1 MTEFILHPD
10 GKLSLRKDGR
20 EYICSSYLG
29 CVVCEGT
36 VYYPIKLESE
46 QSVIT
51 LQYPCGVAKI
61 RLDHCDGYHKLTLL
75 SVPENATNFIF
86 GPYSTDAKN
95 FGEILGA
102 AWYADGS
109 AACIQSLMPK
119 VEGGVPGG
127 EIPGAATAAAR
138 GDAGIT
144 LQCTVTDRTK
154 PSVMEHLGY
163 ENAMVKP
170 IPGADGRMEGA
181 AVALIAAGSAE
192 ELLAILS
199 DMELAEGL
207 PHPMFKGNY
216 AKRDPRASGI
226 YLIFEGSGV
235 SAEERIKLAKRSGVS
250 CVYLADVFE
259 KWGHFPP
266 NTGSYPGGIEELRSL
281 SEKAWADGITLGIHT
296 LSNFIHTT
304 DEYVT
309 PVPHEKLLVMDE
321 TVLTAA
327 LSETDTEIYVKD
339 ANNFA
344 RYDMNVVRLGDE
356 LIEYQRFD
364 SDTMCLTGCRRGAY
378 GTQIGN
384 YPEGFRLSR
393 LWCHGYRTLFPDVE
407 LQDEMADNLAAFI
420 KACGIRRLSFDGL
433 EGCSY
438 NGTGQYGP
446 AAYVRRVYE
455 KVGSD
460 LICDASISG
469 HYLWHSHAYYNWGE
483 PWYDHVRR
491 GGMHQYRVMN
501 GAFFRRNLIP
511 PMMGWYIVASCD
523 GKYEATTPENFEFA
537 VSRSAAFDAGLA
549 VNFCDGVISRHG
561 LIDEFADKIRIWED
575 FRFNADIPQT
585 VLERLQ
591 EETGNWHLEK
601 QDDGWLL
608 TELILRHQDLSYC
621 DREIKTEAGAIYR
634 KQIYA
639 GDGLVGH
646 CSRVMLDAPYG
657 EKEEKICFR
666 IRVGHPGHG
675 RLEDLAITRGFADEE
690 LTPDALR
697 FKVTA
702 EGGDYLEYRGGN
714 ELYHLDRNFKLKEI
728 IYSDGAPIV
737 LQSCKMDHITVT
749 YLTDNDPLATYMVTE
764 IRRRNEFHIGRI
776 LQ

>member
-1 MTEFILHPD
+1 MAQIALFPD
-10 GKLSLRKDGR
+10 GKLTLRNNGR
-20 EYICSSYLG
+20 ELIENSYLG
-29 CVVCEGT
+29 CVICGEA
-36 VYYPIKLESE
+36 VYTPSKLETIDNT
-46 QSVIT
+46 VVLT
-51 LQYPCGVAKI
+51 YPCGAVKI
-61 RLDHCDGYHKLTLL
+61 SLTECKGYHKLTLL
-75 SVPENATNFIF
+75 SIPESATEFVF
-86 GPYSTDAKN
+86 GPYSTNAETY
-95 FGEILGA
+95 GEILGA
-102 AWYADGS
+102 AWYEDGS
-109 AACIQSLMPK
+109 VACIQSLMPK
-119 VEGGVPGG
+119 VEGGVPSGRV
-127 EIPGAATAAAR
+127 PCAATAAAQGPER
-138 GDAGIT
+138 IT

-154 PSVMEHLGY
+154 PSLTEHLGY
-163 ENAMVKP
+163 RNTLVKP
-170 IPGADGRMEGA
+170 VPGADGQMEGA
-181 AVALIAAGSAE
+181 AVALIAADGAE
-192 ELLAILS
+192 ELLDIIS

-207 PHPMFKGNY
+207 PHPMFKGSY
-216 AKRDPRASGI
+216 AKRDPKASGI
-226 YLIFEGSGV
+226 YMIFEGSGV
-235 SAEERIKLAKRSGVS
+235 SAEKRIELAKRAGIS

-266 NTGSYPGGIEELRSL
+266 NTGSYPGGIEELRAL

-321 TVLTAA
+321 TVLTAP
-327 LSETDTEIYVKD
+327 LDEYDTEICVRD

-356 LIEYQRFD
+356 LIEYERFD
-364 SDTMCLTGCRRGAY
+364 EKTMRLTGCRRGSY
-378 GTQIGN
+378 GTKIGA
-384 YPEGFRLSR
+384 YPEGCLLSR

-407 LQDEMADNLAAFI
+407 LQEEMADNLAQFI

-460 LICDASISG
+460 LVSDASIPG
-469 HYLWHSHAYYNWGE
+469 HYLWHSNAYYNWGE
-483 PWYDHVRR
+483 PWYDHIRR

-511 PMMGWYIVASCD
+511 PMMGWYMVASCD

-549 VNFCDGVISRHG
+549 VNFCDGVIDRHG
-561 LIDEFADKIRIWED
+561 MIGEFADMIRIWED
-575 FRFNADIPQT
+575 FRFRADIPQA
-585 VLERLQ
+585 VLERLR

-601 QDDGWLL
+601 QGDGWLL
-608 TELILRHQDLSYC
+608 TELLLRHQDLSYC

-634 KQIYA
+634 KEMTAAEGRI
-639 GDGLVGH
+639 GH
-646 CSRVMLDAPYG
+646 LSRIMLDTPYG
-657 EKEEKICFR
+657 EKEERIHFR

-675 RLEDLAITRGFADEE
+675 RLEDLAITRGFAEAE

-697 FKVTA
+697 FKVAA

-714 ELYHLDRNFKLKEI
+714 ELYHLDRHFKLKEI
-728 IYSDGAPIV
+728 IFSDGSPIV
-737 LQSCKMDHITVT
+737 LQPCKMDHVTVT
-749 YLTDNDPLATYMVTE
+749 YLTDDDPLATYMVTE
-764 IRRRNEFHIGRI
+764 IRRRNEFHIKAKE
-776 LQ
+776 

>member
-1 MTEFILHPD
+1 MTEVILLPD
-10 GKLSLRKDGR
+10 GKLTLRKAGR
-20 EYICSSYLG
+20 GFVKESYIGRVICG
-29 CVVCEGT
+29 ET
-36 VYYPIKLESE
+36 VYTPTKLEFD
-46 QSVIT
+46 QNVIT
-51 LQYPCGVAKI
+51 LQYPCGEVKI
-61 RLDHCDGYHKLTLL
+61 GLTECAGYHKLTLL
-75 SVPENATNFIF
+75 SIPKDATNFVF
-86 GPYSTDAKN
+86 GPYTTDAES

-102 AWYADGS
+102 AWYSDGS
-109 AACIQSLMPK
+109 VACIQSLMPK
-119 VEGGVPGG
+119 VEGGVQNGK
-127 EIPGAATAAAR
+127 IPHAATAAAQ
-138 GDAGIT
+138 GPEGIT
-144 LQCTVTDRTK
+144 LQCSVTNRTK
-154 PSVMEHLGY
+154 PSVMDHLGY
-163 ENAMVKP
+163 RNALVKP
-170 IPGADGRMEGA
+170 VPGPDGQMEGA
-181 AVALIAAGSAE
+181 AVALIAADHAE
-192 ELLAILS
+192 QLLDIIS

-216 AKRDPRASGI
+216 AKRDPKASGI

-235 SAEERIKLAKRSGVS
+235 SAEERIELAKRAGVS

-266 NTGSYPGGIEELRSL
+266 NTGSYPGGIEELRAL

-321 TVLTAA
+321 TVLTAP
-327 LSETDTEIYVKD
+327 LNETDTEIYVKD

-356 LIEYQRFD
+356 LIEYERFD
-364 SDTMCLTGCRRGAY
+364 EQTMCLTGCRRGAY
-378 GTQIGN
+378 GTKADS
-384 YPEGFRLSR
+384 YDEGCLLSR

-407 LQDEMADNLAAFI
+407 LQDEMADNLARFI
-420 KACGIRRLSFDGL
+420 KSCGIRRLSFDGL

-438 NGTGQYGP
+438 NGTDQYGP

-460 LICDASISG
+460 LISDASIPG
-469 HYLWHSHAYYNWGE
+469 HYLWHTNAYYNWGE

-491 GGMHQYRVMN
+491 GGMHHYRVMN

-549 VNFCDGVISRHG
+549 VNFCDGVIGRHG
-561 LIDEFADKIRIWED
+561 LIGEFADMIRTWED
-575 FRFNADIPQT
+575 FRFHANIPQD
-585 VLERLQ
+585 VLLRMQ
-591 EETGNWHLEK
+591 EETGSWHLEK
-601 QDDGWLL
+601 QDGGWLL
-608 TELILRHQDLSYC
+608 TELILRQQDLSYC

-634 KQIYA
+634 KEITA
-639 GDGLVGH
+639 AEGLVGH
-646 CSRVMLDAPYG
+646 CSRIMLDAPYG
-657 EKEEKICFR
+657 EKEEKIRFR

-675 RLEDLAITRGFADEE
+675 HLEDLAITRGFADEE

-714 ELYHLDRNFKLKEI
+714 ELYHMDQHFRLKEI
-728 IYSDGAPIV
+728 IHSDGSPIV
-737 LQSCKMDHITVT
+737 LQSCKMDHVTVT
-749 YLTDNDPLATYMVTE
+749 YLTDDDPLATYMVTE
-764 IRRRNEFHIGRI
+764 IRRRNEFHIREK
-776 LQ
+776 

>member
-1 MTEFILHPD
+1 MAEVILFPD
-10 GKLSLRKDGR
+10 GKLALRKNGKTFIKESYVGR
-20 EYICSSYLG
+20 AICG
-29 CVVCEGT
+29 ET
-36 VYYPIKLESE
+36 VYTPTKLDVD
-46 QSVIT
+46 QNVIT
-51 LQYPCGVAKI
+51 LQYPCGEVK
-61 RLDHCDGYHKLTLL
+61 LSLTECDGYHKLTLL
-75 SVPENATNFIF
+75 SIPENATNFVF
-86 GPYSTDAKN
+86 GPYATNADT

-102 AWYADGS
+102 AWYEDGS

-119 VEGGVPGG
+119 VEGGVPNGK
-127 EIPGAATAAAR
+127 IANAATAAAQ
-138 GDAGIT
+138 GADGVT
-144 LQCTVTDRTK
+144 LQCSVTDRTK
-154 PSVMEHLGY
+154 PTVFDHLGY
-163 ENAMVKP
+163 KNALVKP
-170 IPGADGRMEGA
+170 VPGPDGRMEGA
-181 AVALIAAGSAE
+181 AVALIAAENAE
-192 ELLAILS
+192 QLLDIIS
-199 DMELAEGL
+199 NMELAEGL
-207 PHPMFKGNY
+207 PHPMFKGSY

-226 YLIFEGSGV
+226 YMIFEGSGV
-235 SAEERIKLAKRSGVS
+235 SAEQRIELAKRAGIS

-259 KWGHFPP
+259 RWGHFPP
-266 NTGSYPGGIEELRSL
+266 NTGSYPGGIEELRAM

-321 TVLTAA
+321 TVLTAP
-327 LSETDTEIYVKD
+327 LGETDTVIYVRD

-356 LIEYQRFD
+356 LIEYERFNER
-364 SDTMCLTGCRRGAY
+364 TMCLTGCRRGAY
-378 GTQIGN
+378 GTKIGA
-384 YPEGFRLSR
+384 YEEGCLLSR

-407 LQDEMADNLAAFI
+407 LQEEMADNLARFI

-438 NGTGQYGP
+438 NGTDQYGP

-460 LICDASISG
+460 LISDASIPG
-469 HYLWHSHAYYNWGE
+469 HYLWHSNAYYNWGE

-491 GGMHQYRVMN
+491 GGMHHYRVMN

-537 VSRSAAFDAGLA
+537 VSRSAAFNAGLA
-549 VNFCDGVISRHG
+549 VNFCDGVIDRHG
-561 LIDEFADKIRIWED
+561 YIEEFADMIRIWED
-575 FRFNADIPQT
+575 FRYRADIPQD
-585 VLERLQ
+585 VLLRLQ

-601 QDDGWLL
+601 QGRGWLL
-608 TELILRHQDLSYC
+608 TERILRHQDLSYG

-634 KQIYA
+634 KEIA
-639 GDGLVGH
+639 AVDGLVGH
-646 CSRVMLDAPYG
+646 CSRIMLDAPYG
-657 EKEEKICFR
+657 EKEEKIHFR

-675 RLEDLAITRGFADEE
+675 HLEDLAITRGFADEE

-714 ELYHLDRNFKLKEI
+714 ELYHMDPHFKLKEVVH
-728 IYSDGAPIV
+728 SDGSPIV
-737 LQSCKMDHITVT
+737 LQSCKMDHVTVT
-749 YLTDNDPLATYMVTE
+749 YLTDADPLATYMVTE
-764 IRRRNEFHIGRI
+764 IRRRNEFYITEK
-776 LQ
+776 